1 MVKGRIVV
9 MIHAINSELN
19 TAPPKT
25 LPVFS
30 NNQAEKKE
38 GIMNKA
44 ATRKMKAPKRLARKA
59 IANNFINREMNT
71 TIPILK

>member
-1 MVKGRIVV
+1 MTQA
-9 MIHAINSELN
+9 MNSVLN

-30 NNQAEKKE
+30 NNHADTNE

-44 ATRKMKAPKRLARKA
+44 ATKKIKAPKR
-59 IANNFINREMNT
+59 
-71 TIPILK
+71 